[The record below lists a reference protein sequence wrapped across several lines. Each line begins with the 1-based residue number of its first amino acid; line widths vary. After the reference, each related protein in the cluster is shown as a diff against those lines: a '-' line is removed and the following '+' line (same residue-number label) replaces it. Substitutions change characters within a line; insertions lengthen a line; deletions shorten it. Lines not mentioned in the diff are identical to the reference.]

1 VYSALILFSLALI
14 IIDFDECRI
23 SRACLAC
30 CIRYDRISLYL
41 WGSLIIVTVIREML
55 LNTILE
61 FFQTWVSFG
70 IQMFVRIW
78 YFVFLILNKETES
91 EEKKIKGTI
100 IIYCWFN
107 FPALADM
114 FKVLSFLKALEDSVS
129 KSEESSQNYQD
140 LRSQSCNHH
149 DHMDES
155 QKRGPFSI
163 SCLKI
168 AFL

>member
-14 IIDFDECRI
+14 IIDFDECGI

-100 IIYCWFN
+100 IIYYWFS

-114 FKVLSFLKALEDSVS
+114 FKISRLLKILFPSL
-129 KSEESSQNYQD
+129 EESRQDYQG